1 MPELSP
7 AAEMPSAGGLGYT
20 PRTDEGGLIGGM
32 MMSIR
37 KHAKRV
43 LVGVLAVV
51 MPTIGGLTVAAQITS
66 RHPTITAEQ
75 AIACIRTAGAAK
87 LGLLKEMEAEDERGS
102 RLCEVK
108 IVAENGQEYKVY
120 VDVSTDKVVKIKE
133 D

>member
-1 MPELSP
+1 
-7 AAEMPSAGGLGYT
+7 MPSAGGLGYT
-20 PRTDEGGLIGGM
+20 TSDRRLIGGT

-37 KHAKRV
+37 KHATRV

-51 MPTIGGLTVAAQITS
+51 MLTIGGLSAAAQMTS

-87 LGLLKEMEAEDERGS
+87 PGLVKEIEAEDERGS